1 MQKTIS
7 REIFESNPWLKSMFK
22 LIARK
27 ELFSNFIDRDISV
40 QYQCLKNEIEELNE
54 SIQLKDSDNIIKEL
68 SDVIFLLFLNT
79 QKLLEQWI
87 ITKEQL
93 NWMFSDH
100 ASKIYQRSPQLLYW
114 KKEDHNTEERLR
126 KEWKALP
133 SNK

>member
-1 MQKTIS
+1 MKKTIS
-7 REIFESNPWLKSMFK
+7 REIFESNPWLQSMFK
-22 LIARK
+22 LISRK
-27 ELFSNFIDRDISV
+27 ELFSNFIDRDIKT

-93 NWMFSDH
+93 NRMFSDH

-114 KKEDHNTEERLR
+114 KKEDHDTEERLR